1 MVFVRSIG
9 FVALLFGSSTAY
21 AAPAPLAVFQIND
34 HSAVYLPEADPAA
47 SWSADSADQSSGD
60 PMDDFTRAIGDALQS
75 EQQTTKARCA
85 SAVPPKDR
93 PADRMAWEAS
103 CRYSRR

>member
-1 MVFVRSIG
+1 MGFGRSIG
-9 FVALLFGSSTAY
+9 FIALLCGGSTAY
-21 AAPAPLAVFQIND
+21 SAPTPVAVFQID
-34 HSAVYLPEADPAA
+34 DQSAVYMPAEDSAA